1 MNMPKERKCVECDK
15 TGSIH
20 VSIVLGGKLTTE
32 SYCRAHAEQCG
43 VSHSVGYDLLGLRNI
58 EEEVAVQ
65 LELNV
70 LRCESCGC
78 SQHDFEKSGR
88 LGCPQCYLTF
98 GTLLNP
104 LLSKMHAGGSH
115 LGKIPEKAIAENLLN
130 TRIKHLETQL
140 QDAVTN
146 EHYED
151 AAQYRDKIN
160 EFKQLASQSVKTN

>member
-1 MNMPKERKCVECDK
+1 MTKESKCVECAK

-43 VSHSVGYDLLGLRNI
+43 IFHSMGYDLLGLGNI
-58 EEEVAVQ
+58 EQEVAVQ

-104 LLSKMHAGGSH
+104 LLNKMHAGSSH
-115 LGKIPEKAIAENLLN
+115 LGKIPEKAIASGIIANATTRPARISLEGETILSFANKLFNFKTTLLPSCLI
-130 TRIKHLETQL
+130 R
-140 QDAVTN
+140 
-146 EHYED
+146 
-151 AAQYRDKIN
+151 
-160 EFKQLASQSVKTN
+160 

>member
-1 MNMPKERKCVECDK
+1 MPTKRKCVECDNA
-15 TGSIH
+15 GSIH
-20 VSIVLGGKLTTE
+20 VSIMLGGKLTTE
-32 SYCRAHAEQCG
+32 SYCRTHAEQFG
-43 VSHSVGYDLLGLRNI
+43 VFHSSGYDLLGLGNI

-88 LGCPQCYLTF
+88 LGCPQCYITF

-104 LLSKMHAGGSH
+104 LMNKMHAGSSH
-115 LGKIPEKAIAENLLN
+115 LGKIPRRAIAENLLN
-130 TRIKHLETQL
+130 DRIKHLESQL
-140 QDAVTN
+140 QHAVTN
-146 EHYED
+146 EDYED

-160 EFKQLASQSVKTN
+160 EFKQLAAQSLKKN